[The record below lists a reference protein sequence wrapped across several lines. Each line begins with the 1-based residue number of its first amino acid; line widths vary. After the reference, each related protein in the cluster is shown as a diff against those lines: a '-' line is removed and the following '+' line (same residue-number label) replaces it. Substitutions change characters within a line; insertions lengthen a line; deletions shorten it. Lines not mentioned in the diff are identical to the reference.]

1 MTLIHFLRIL
11 NKNTNLLLLSSLA
24 LAIIVFFLTR
34 NLPKTYETRTEIYTG
49 LASGQSIDGVGTN
62 RMDYFTT
69 SNEFD
74 NLISVIRSE
83 QTLSEVGEKL
93 LAQHLLLD
101 GPNPEFLTEEGY
113 EKFEKRVPQAIRDS
127 ITIKGDMAATMANIK
142 ELKRKHFRSW
152 DVQQLFESEG
162 SPYSHR
168 VIGRISVRRI
178 TNSDL
183 IEVSY
188 SWTDPAITQQTLQIL
203 NEVFTAKLL
212 EIKVRQSAN
221 VVEYF
226 REQVE
231 IAKNDLTDSE
241 EALKKFRIENK
252 IINYDQQTENIA
264 VLQGRLEQE
273 YQEELRAFAAA
284 KAAVSQLEKKLE
296 LNKKMIEFSDDMLE
310 KKRKL
315 AQLQSKIAE
324 LEIYYNDE
332 KTLAKLRAQAEE
344 LKAEASNRLSNR
356 YQYSKTKEGVKTN
369 DVLQEYLNASLQLD
383 ESKARLQVL
392 SKRSDY
398 FQTQYNEMSP
408 LGSELN
414 RLERAADVAEDR
426 YKELLHSLNV
436 AMTKQKSEA
445 LSTGGLVVTVPPK
458 YPLNPTQSKQLLF
471 VFAAAMVGFLVPLLF
486 ILVFEFLDGSIK
498 TPLKGE
504 EVTGLKLMGAYPD
517 MTPTS
522 ENKKV
527 DMKWLSHRSI
537 AHIVQNLRLASR
549 RKEQAGQSSKK
560 VIFFSMLDSEGTTS
574 MVHKV
579 ANELQDLDKSVLVL
593 TNKEQEFI
601 EKPRYELVEYDYDLN
616 FQKTNDVEQLLPPDL
631 QSDMFDYVLLDLK
644 GILSNEY
651 PIEMVE
657 RFDTAVCV
665 VSAKRKWSKADKFA
679 LWEFEQSINI
689 RPRLLVNA
697 VDPDFMDSVLGE
709 IPKLRSG
716 LRRFLKSVLTVQ
728 PRDKKLKAQ
737 I

>member
-1 MTLIHFLRIL
+1 MTFIQFLRIL

-34 NLPKTYETRTEIYTG
+34 NLPKTYETRTEIFTG
-49 LASGQSIDGVGTN
+49 LASGQSIDGLGAN
-62 RMDYFTT
+62 RVDYFTT

-101 GPNPEFLTEEGY
+101 GPEPEFITKEAY
-113 EKFEKRVPQAIRDS
+113 EKFEARVPQELRDS
-127 ITIKGDMAATMANIK
+127 ITVPNNMAATMANIR
-142 ELKRKHFRSW
+142 ELKQKHFRNW
-152 DVQQLFESEG
+152 TVQQLFESQS
-162 SPYSHR
+162 SPYSYLA
-168 VIGRISVRRI
+168 IGGISVRRI

-183 IEVSY
+183 VEVTY
-188 SWTDPAITQQTLQIL
+188 TWTDPGICQQTLLIL
-203 NEVFTAKLL
+203 NDVFTAKLL
-212 EIKVRQSAN
+212 EIKVRQSSN

-226 REQVE
+226 KEQVE
-231 IAKNDLTDSE
+231 VAQNDLTKRE
-241 EALKKFRIENK
+241 EALKNFRIDNK
-252 IINYDQQTENIA
+252 IINYNQQTENIA

-273 YQEELRAFAAA
+273 YQQELRAFAAA
-284 KAAVSQLEKKLE
+284 KAAVAQLEKKLE
-296 LNKKMIEFSDDMLE
+296 LNKKMIEFSDDMLD

-315 AQLQSKIAE
+315 AKLQAKIAE

-332 KTLAKLRAQAEE
+332 ETLAQLRSQAEE

-369 DVLQEYLNASLQLD
+369 DVLQEYLSASLQLD
-383 ESKARLQVL
+383 ESKARLDVL
-392 SKRSDY
+392 SRRTEY
-398 FQTQYNEMSP
+398 FQSQYNEMSP

-458 YPLNPTQSKQLLF
+458 YPLNPKQSKQLLF
-471 VFAAAMVGFLVPLLF
+471 VFAAAVIGFIVPLLF
-486 ILVFEFLDGSIK
+486 ILIFEFLDGSIK

-504 EVTGLKLMGAYPD
+504 EVTGLKLLGAYPN

-522 ENKKV
+522 DNKKIN
-527 DMKWLSHRSI
+527 MNWLSNRSI
-537 AHIVQNLRLASR
+537 SHVVQNLRLATR
-549 RKEQAGQSSKK
+549 RKEQAGESARK
-560 VIFFSMLDSEGTTS
+560 VIFFSMMDSEGTTS

-579 ANELQDLDKSVLVL
+579 ANELMTLDKTVLVV
-593 TNKEQEFI
+593 TNGIHEFI
-601 EKPRYELVEYDYDLN
+601 EEPKYKYVEYEYDLA
-616 FQKTNDVEQLLPPDL
+616 FQKSTDITQLLPEGVHPED
-631 QSDMFDYVLLDLK
+631 FDFLLLDLK

-657 RFDTAVCV
+657 KFDSAVCV

-679 LWEFEQSINI
+679 LWEFEQSINLK
-689 RPRLLVNA
+689 PRLLVNA
-697 VDPDFMDSVLGE
+697 VEPDFMDSVLGE

-716 LRRFLKSVLTVQ
+716 LRRFIKSILTVQ